1 MKKTLLITVA
11 LIWAAATLPL
21 SPARAIDHVTYK
33 HKEGDFCGPPCGA
46 EQCYDAKNEVWVCK
60 ATKTGDATSCK
71 WHTTG
76 VCDNNVKAGEDI
88 NKNAE
93 QARKAADDRRKANEK
108 RAADE
113 KKADDKKATDDKKKA
128 DEKKAA
134 DDKKKAD
141 DKKAADD
148 KKKADEKKAKDN
160 KK

>member
-1 MKKTLLITVA
+1 MKRTLLAASAFAVTA
-11 LIWAAATLPL
+11 LLL
-21 SPARAIDHVTYK
+21 SPASAELVHRHFGQT
-33 HKEGDFCGPPCGA
+33 EGAVCTCGA
-46 EQCYDAKNEVWVCK
+46 TQCYDDKNEMWVCR
-60 ATKTGDATSCK
+60 AAAGGSCK

-76 VCDNNVKAGEDI
+76 VCDNNLKPGEDI

-93 QARKAADDRRKANEK
+93 KAKQAGEERRKANEK

-113 KKADDKKATDDKKKA
+113 KAA
-128 DEKKAA
+128 EKKAA

-141 DKKAADD
+141 EKKAADD

>member
-21 SPARAIDHVTYK
+21 SPASAIDHVAYG

-46 EQCYDAKNEVWVCK
+46 EQCYDGKNEVWVCK
-60 ATKTGDATSCK
+60 ATKKGDATSCK

-93 QARKAADDRRKANEK
+93 QAKKAAADRKKANDK
-108 RAADE
+108 TIADE
-113 KKADDKKATDDKKKA
+113 KKADEKAAADKKKA

-141 DKKAADD
+141 EKKAADE

>member
-1 MKKTLLITVA
+1 MKKTFLITIG

-21 SPARAIDHVTYK
+21 SPASAMDHVKYG
-33 HKEGDFCGPPCGA
+33 HKEGEVCGPPCGKL
-46 EQCYDAKNEVWVCK
+46 QCYDTKNEVWVCK
-60 ATKTGDATSCK
+60 ATKLLDPMSCK

-93 QARKAADDRRKANEK
+93 AAKKAAAARKEANEK

-113 KKADDKKATDDKKKA
+113 KKAE
-128 DEKKAA
+128 EKKAA

-141 DKKAADD
+141 DKKA
-148 KKKADEKKAKDN
+148 KDN

>member
-1 MKKTLLITVA
+1 MKKTLLITVG

-21 SPARAIDHVTYK
+21 SPASAIDHVKYG
-33 HKEGDFCGPPCGA
+33 HKEGDRCGPPCGA
-46 EQCYDAKNEVWVCK
+46 VQCYDAKNEVWVCK
-60 ATKTGDATSCK
+60 ATIALDAMSCK

-93 QARKAADDRRKANEK
+93 EAKKVGEERRKANEK

-141 DKKAADD
+141 DKKA
-148 KKKADEKKAKDN
+148 KDN

>member
-21 SPARAIDHVTYK
+21 SPASAIDNVAYG

-46 EQCYDAKNEVWVCK
+46 EQCYDGKNEVWVCK
-60 ATKTGDATSCK
+60 ATKKGDATSCK

-93 QARKAADDRRKANEK
+93 QAKKAAADRKKANDK
-108 RAADE
+108 TIADE
-113 KKADDKKATDDKKKA
+113 KKADEKAAADKKKA

-141 DKKAADD
+141 EKKAADE

>member
-21 SPARAIDHVTYK
+21 SPASAMDHVTYG
-33 HKEGDFCGPPCGA
+33 HKEGEFCGPPCGA
-46 EQCYDAKNEVWVCK
+46 EQCYDGKNEVWVCK
-60 ATKTGDATSCK
+60 ATKAGDASSCK

-93 QARKAADDRRKANEK
+93 QAKKAAADRKKANEK

-113 KKADDKKATDDKKKA
+113 KKAD
-128 DEKKAA
+128 E
-134 DDKKKAD
+134 
-141 DKKAADD
+141 KKAADD